1 MEIKTKFRIG
11 DSVWTIRDCKA
22 VCFKI
27 GCIIYDGAIYYGET
41 RYNTMNEQLC
51 FGTKEELLA
60 YISADGNE
68 NM

>member
-1 MEIKTKFRIG
+1 MIINAKFKLG

-27 GCIIYDGAIYYGET
+27 ECMIYDGAIYYGES
-41 RYNTMNEQLC
+41 RYDVINEQMC

-60 YISADGNE
+60 YISDDGNE
-68 NM
+68 NV